1 MSTGSTYANPAIPA
15 NTGAVA
21 SSFSNSQLGGTA
33 QFLQSNSLVAKVSFL
48 ILTVLLF
55 VFVLRIGTQLL
66 NWLLGPP
73 TSPVLLK
80 GMKDAKKMLKITQDP
95 KVNDSITL
103 TRSQNQRYGTEF
115 TYSVWLFIDDVQYK
129 PGQKK
134 HIFHKGSEEM
144 NKNSFKQGATTIN
157 TKGMAFPNNGPGLYL
172 TDDTKNPN
180 TLVVVMNTYEEV
192 IEEIEV
198 PNIPINKWIN
208 VVIRVQNRVLDVY
221 INGSI
226 AIRHKFTSVPKQNYG
241 DVFIN
246 MNGGF
251 SGQIS
256 SLQYFNR
263 ALSGVEIQSGNSAG
277 PNMTTDQSMHIFP
290 PYFSLRW
297 FFGSQNK

>member
-1 MSTGSTYANPAIPA
+1 
-15 NTGAVA
+15 
-21 SSFSNSQLGGTA
+21 
-33 QFLQSNSLVAKVSFL
+33 
-48 ILTVLLF
+48 
-55 VFVLRIGTQLL
+55 
-66 NWLLGPP
+66 
-73 TSPVLLK
+73 
-80 GMKDAKKMLKITQDP
+80 MKDGKKMLKITQDP

-103 TRSQNQRYGTEF
+103 IRSNNQRYGTEF
-115 TYSVWLFIDDVQYK
+115 TYSVWLFIDDINYK

-134 HIFHKGSEEM
+134 HIFHKGSELG
-144 NKNSFKQGATTIN
+144 NKAFKQGETTIK

-172 TDDTKNPN
+172 TDETGDKAN

-221 INGSI
+221 VNGSI

-277 PNMTTDQSMHIFP
+277 PNMTTDQIHTYFP
-290 PYFSLRW
+290 TILFIEMVLWKS
-297 FFGSQNK
+297 K